1 MSTILGSQ
9 PLTETWK
16 RAAKGT
22 NLWSGNDRP
31 SFSLKSATALSSMT
45 QTMLVLVHPITCSS
59 CRLMKLP
66 GAFSARGR
74 MMKLFWA
81 PSKQSSSLMTVTQ
94 LFTIAV
100 CISLHKSRSSLAIIL
115 LQVPKQKKAL
125 LLVLRQT
132 TPLERSS
139 GVLAAQASTSRRSS
153 KLIVVFAA
161 APGTL

>member
-9 PLTETWK
+9 PRTETWK

-45 QTMLVLVHPITCSS
+45 QTMLVLIQTITISS
-59 CRLMKLP
+59 CRWMKLP
-66 GAFSARGR
+66 GAFLARGR

-100 CISLHKSRSSLAIIL
+100 WSSLQKSRSSLAIFL
-115 LQVPKQKKAL
+115 LQVPKRLKAL
-125 LLVLRQT
+125 ILVLRLP
-132 TPLERSS
+132 TPRETSS
-139 GVLAAQASTSRRSS
+139 GLLAAQASTSRRSS
-153 KLIVVFAA
+153 KLIVLFAA
-161 APGTL
+161 TPGTL